1 MEPAV
6 VLILLG
12 TGLVN
17 GLPVLGIAGTGALR
31 ALYGVAVTDPDLLV
45 LIRHRAVLLGLLGA
59 ALAGAAF
66 VPSWRLPAIVAGL
79 VSMGVFVVLARA
91 APSGRKVVTTMVID
105 VGLCAALAVALVLHL
120 VAP

>member
-1 MEPAV
+1 MELAI

-12 TGLVN
+12 TGVVN
-17 GLPVLGIAGTGALR
+17 GLPLLGIAGAGALR

-45 LIRHRAVLLGLLGA
+45 LMRHRAVLLGLLGA

-79 VSMGVFVVLARA
+79 VSMGVFVVLALG
-91 APSGRKVVTTMVID
+91 APGSKIATTMIVD
-105 VGLCAALAVALVLHL
+105 VVLCAALGVALALHL
-120 VAP
+120 IAG